1 MENDLLDVYD
11 ALEFLQ
17 SLSVCV
23 FCKYWRTSDC
33 NPSLEEDAMCSKKA
47 KALDI
52 IWNAIK
58 EKPLETIISL
68 SN

>member
-1 MENDLLDVYD
+1 MENDLLDIYD
-11 ALEFLQ
+11 ALAFLE
-17 SLSVCV
+17 SLSLCV
-23 FCKYWRTSDC
+23 GCKYWKTTEC
-33 NPSLEEDAMCSKKA
+33 NPCLEDAMCSKKR

>member
-11 ALEFLQ
+11 ALAFLD
-17 SLSVCV
+17 SLSVCEY
-23 FCKYWRTSDC
+23 CKYKGTSFC
-33 NPSLEEDAMCSKKA
+33 SPSVEDDAMCSKKR